1 MKEPAAVT
9 PEFSRPLPA
18 DSVGPQPLL
27 RRIEAGPA
35 EREGLAKR
43 FDLLA
48 LDRLEASLE
57 LSRGK
62 GEVIRLQGH
71 FTADVVQSCVVTL
84 GPVPAHLEVD
94 FEMSFSASA
103 VEPAV
108 ADLDPLAEEGPEP
121 IPEGLID
128 LGEAVAQQ
136 LAIAL
141 DPYPRAPGRQ
151 SGGSGGGEDVA
162 GQGGWCG
169 SGPGGTEPLRGAR
182 FPQEKGRTRPGIGQP
197 PNPEQVARAPPPRQS
212 CREPRTRLNNARL
225 RCPDCRVAPGLAVP

>member
-35 EREGLAKR
+35 ERAALAKR
-43 FDLLA
+43 FELLA

-57 LSRGK
+57 LSREK

-71 FTADVVQSCVVTL
+71 FIADVVQSCVVTL
-84 GPVPAHLEVD
+84 GPVPAHLD
-94 FEMSFSASA
+94 AGFEMNFSASA

-108 ADLDPLAEEGPEP
+108 ADLDPLAEEEPEP
-121 IPEGLID
+121 IPAGVID

-141 DPYPRAPGRQ
+141 DPYPRAPGASLETLEEARQ
-151 SGGSGGGEDVA
+151 HLEQGTRNPFAGLASLGKKAGSG
-162 GQGGWCG
+162 
-169 SGPGGTEPLRGAR
+169 TE
-182 FPQEKGRTRPGIGQP
+182 
-197 PNPEQVARAPPPRQS
+197 
-212 CREPRTRLNNARL
+212 
-225 RCPDCRVAPGLAVP
+225 

>member
-9 PEFSRPLPA
+9 PEFSRPQPA

-27 RRIEAGPA
+27 RRNEAGPA

-57 LSRGK
+57 LSRWK

-94 FEMSFSASA
+94 FEMSFGASA
-103 VEPAV
+103 MEPAV

-121 IPEGLID
+121 IPEGVID

-141 DPYPRAPGRQ
+141 DPYPRAPGA
-151 SGGSGGGEDVA
+151 SLEALEAAKTLA
-162 GQGGWCG
+162 GQGAGR
-169 SGPGGTEPLRGAR
+169 GTGEGAGQGAR
-182 FPQEKGRTRPGIGQP
+182 
-197 PNPEQVARAPPPRQS
+197 NPFAE
-212 CREPRTRLNNARL
+212 
-225 RCPDCRVAPGLAVP
+225 LASLKKKAGSSPE

>member
-35 EREGLAKR
+35 EREGLARR
-43 FDLLA
+43 FDLLG
-48 LDRLEASLE
+48 LDRLEAALE
-57 LSRGK
+57 LSREK

-71 FTADVVQSCVVTL
+71 LTADVVQSCVVTL

-108 ADLDPLAEEGPEP
+108 ADLDPMAEEGPEP
-121 IPEGLID
+121 WGKPWPSSSPSRWTPIRGPPGPVWRPWRRPSSFWSSEHGTLSRNWRPSRRRR
-128 LGEAVAQQ
+128 
-136 LAIAL
+136 
-141 DPYPRAPGRQ
+141 DPVRNEWVM
-151 SGGSGGGEDVA
+151 GS
-162 GQGGWCG
+162 
-169 SGPGGTEPLRGAR
+169 PAR
-182 FPQEKGRTRPGIGQP
+182 R
-197 PNPEQVARAPPPRQS
+197 S
-212 CREPRTRLNNARL
+212 CPEPRTRLNNARL

>member
-1 MKEPAAVT
+1 MKEPAAVP

-35 EREGLAKR
+35 ECEGLAKR

-57 LSRGK
+57 LSRVK
-62 GEVIRLQGH
+62 GEVIRLQGRLI
-71 FTADVVQSCVVTL
+71 ADVVQSCVVTL
-84 GPVPAHLEVD
+84 GPVPAHIEAD
-94 FEMSFSASA
+94 FETSYSASA

-108 ADLDPLAEEGPEP
+108 ADLDPLAEESPEP
-121 IPEGLID
+121 IPDGLID

-141 DPYPRAPGRQ
+141 DPYPRAPGASLEALEAARLA
-151 SGGSGGGEDVA
+151 GEGA
-162 GQGGWCG
+162 G
-169 SGPGGTEPLRGAR
+169 EGAR
-182 FPQEKGRTRPGIGQP
+182 HPFAALASLKKKGGPD
-197 PNPEQVARAPPPRQS
+197 
-212 CREPRTRLNNARL
+212 RE
-225 RCPDCRVAPGLAVP
+225 